1 MLDPRWWIVSVP
13 SLITND
19 FVMTSLLSLKIIL
32 LVYFLILLQT
42 PFFNFISLYDYFEG
56 NLDFPVKFSNMTSK

>member
-1 MLDPRWWIVSVP
+1 MLDPRWWMVSVP

-19 FVMTSLLSLKIIL
+19 FVMTSLLLLKIIV

-42 PFFNFISLYDYFEG
+42 PFFNYISLYGHFEG
-56 NLDFPVKFSNMTSK
+56 NFDFAVKFSNMTSK